1 MAPYAPYRPHATP
14 VANRHGTRKRQ
25 PSPEHF
31 EDLHAWVATLYA
43 RTFLVFLPVPYGNRA
58 NKALAATTALG
69 SAPAF
74 LDDVFR
80 PEARDW
86 TQFVRRL
93 SFEYA
98 LISLVA
104 LATLM

>member
-1 MAPYAPYRPHATP
+1 MAPHAPYRPHAPP
-14 VANRHGTRKRQ
+14 VAHRDSRQ
-25 PSPEHF
+25 REPSIDHF
-31 EDLHAWVATLYA
+31 EGLHARAATLYA
-43 RTFLVFLPVPYGNRA
+43 KSFLVFLHVPYGNRA
-58 NKALAATTALG
+58 SEALAATAALG
-69 SAPAF
+69 TAPAF

-93 SFEYA
+93 SIEYV